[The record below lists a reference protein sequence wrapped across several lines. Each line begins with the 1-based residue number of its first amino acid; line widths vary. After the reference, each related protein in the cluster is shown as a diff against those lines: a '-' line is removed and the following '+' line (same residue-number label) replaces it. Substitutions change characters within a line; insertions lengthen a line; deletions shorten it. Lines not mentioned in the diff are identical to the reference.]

1 MTGLNSI
8 ENIIYCEPIHV
19 FSTYKES
26 TPINEDMENYYIGS
40 IHRRMDNSLCPKFV
54 YENKNCTV
62 YKKTTVHLRN
72 NPINLSY
79 LYKCEK

>member
-1 MTGLNSI
+1 M
-8 ENIIYCEPIHV
+8 
-19 FSTYKES
+19 FSQLIKNHLQLTK
-26 TPINEDMENYYIGS
+26 TWTNYYIGS
-40 IHRRMDNSLCPKFV
+40 IHRRMDNSLCPNFV

-79 LYKCEK
+79 LYKCEKWING